1 MRIDEKGAELGSRSE
16 TLTVV
21 ILLPPK
27 KDNVS
32 KETGVARLTIA
43 LLLLSMGKVLG
54 MVILRT

>member
-1 MRIDEKGAELGSRSE
+1 MDEKGAELGSRSE
-16 TLTVV
+16 TFTVV

-32 KETGVARLTIA
+32 KETGVERLTIA